1 MKRITLEEAKYY
13 ITLKEEEVFDYMSKN
28 LITHYSLI
36 PHSDPGMAK
45 KGWEE
50 VIYHINKNDLD
61 KKKNK
66 VRLMRKQY
74 L

>member
-13 ITLKEEEVFDYMSKN
+13 IALKEEEVFDYMSKN

-36 PHSDPGMAK
+36 PHSDPKMAER
-45 KGWEE
+45 GWEE
-50 VIYHINKNDLD
+50 VCYYIKKDDLNE
-61 KKKNK
+61 KKNK
-66 VRLMRKQY
+66 GKSKKKEY